1 MTETFMCRTPIGL
14 IMAQVTKTQSSP
26 TVNTPSLEVAN
37 QLNYGRIVSAH
48 MPKDN
53 KTISQDSAIDYK
65 ADLVIRNPQSGA
77 IVDVIEMSGVQTKG
91 ADSMTSKTTY
101 GLTITAL
108 IHELEGINSPQA
120 QKILRTAIEAC
131 SQNFATVED
140 RVAFWNANGL
150 KWTNHKNTVL
160 STIRSETKRV
170 KTGSVKI
177 HPNA

>member
-14 IMAQVTKTQSSP
+14 IMAQVQKTQTAQSA
-26 TVNTPSLEVAN
+26 NTPSLEVAN
-37 QLNYGRIVSAH
+37 ELNYGRIVSAH

-53 KTISQDSAIDYK
+53 KTISQDSAIDYR
-65 ADLVIRNPQSGA
+65 ADLVIRNPSTRE

-108 IHELEGINSPQA
+108 IHALEGINSPQA
-120 QKILRTAIEAC
+120 RKGLQTAIDAC
-131 SQNFATVED
+131 TQNFETVED
-140 RVAFWNANGL
+140 RVAFWASRGI
-150 KWTNHKNTVL
+150 KWTNHENKVL
-160 STIRSETKRV
+160 KTIRSETKRV

>member
-1 MTETFMCRTPIGL
+1 
-14 IMAQVTKTQSSP
+14 MAQVQKTLIAQP
-26 TVNTPSLEVAN
+26 KNAPSLEVAN
-37 QLNYGRIVSAH
+37 ELNYGRIVSAH

-53 KTISQDSAIDYK
+53 KTISQDSAIDYR
-65 ADLVIRNPQSGA
+65 ADLVIRNPSTNE
-77 IVDVIEMSGVQTKG
+77 IIDVVEMSGVQTKG

-108 IHELEGINSPQA
+108 LHELEGINSPQA

-160 STIRSETKRV
+160 KTIRNDTKRV